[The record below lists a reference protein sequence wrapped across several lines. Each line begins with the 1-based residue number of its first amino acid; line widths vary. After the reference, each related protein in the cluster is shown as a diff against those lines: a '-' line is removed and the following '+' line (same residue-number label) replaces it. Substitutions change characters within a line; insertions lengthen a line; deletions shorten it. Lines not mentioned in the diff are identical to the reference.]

1 MTRHFHFTVE
11 MMHHFHVIS
20 TVYLGCILG
29 VFSILL
35 HKEVEGWL
43 FPAVNFNL
51 VGRPQPS
58 DTFSTMRGCLYGA
71 LASLGLDH
79 APVLI

>member
-1 MTRHFHFTVE
+1 MTHGFHFTVE
-11 MMHHFHVIS
+11 TMRGFHVIPVIS

-35 HKEVEGWL
+35 HKEVEGQL

-58 DTFSTMRGCLYGA
+58 DTSQPCEVTFM
-71 LASLGLDH
+71 
-79 APVLI
+79 VLLPPWV